1 MPRFSLRNKN
11 FTTESLVV
19 HPWVCKYP
27 AIVINLSGE
36 AEDMAPNTFRRPGA
50 VDRRAFLR
58 GVGVAG
64 LALSVPELLAAC
76 GTSGSKQSASTC
88 VSKDISATDKT
99 LVFSNWPEY
108 IDVSDK
114 GKHIPS
120 LEAFEKQSGINVTYN
135 TDINDNNQF
144 FAKVQNQLGDCQPIG
159 RDIITMTDWMAAKMI
174 QLGWIQKLDHSK
186 IPNVDQNLIKSL
198 KSPGWD
204 PKRDYSVPWQ
214 SGLTG
219 IAYNSKYTG
228 EVRSIKELMTRSDLK
243 GKVTML
249 TEMRD
254 TMGFILKM
262 IGANPEKFSQTDW
275 ENGLDELKKAVAAGQ
290 FRRFTGNDYVDDLN
304 AGNIVACEAWSGD
317 VIAMQ
322 FDNPHIK
329 WVVPEE
335 GLMIW
340 ADNMMVP
347 NKADHKGNAEALMN
361 YYYEPE
367 VAATV
372 SAWVNYICP
381 VEGAQQAMEKID
393 KTLVNN
399 DLIFPSA
406 DFLSKTML
414 FADLDQKTARTYDT
428 QFTQAIGA

>member
-1 MPRFSLRNKN
+1 MAHRSGSL
-11 FTTESLVV
+11 
-19 HPWVCKYP
+19 
-27 AIVINLSGE
+27 
-36 AEDMAPNTFRRPGA
+36 
-50 VDRRAFLR
+50 DRRGFLR
-58 GVGVAG
+58 GAG
-64 LALSVPELLAAC
+64 LAGLAVAAPGVLAGC
-76 GTSGSKQSASTC
+76 GTKGSKQSAKSC
-88 VSKDISATDKT
+88 VSKDLSATQKT
-99 LVFSNWPEY
+99 LNFSNWPEY

-114 GKHIPS
+114 GKHMPS
-120 LEAFEKQSGINVTYN
+120 LENFIKQTGIKVTYN
-135 TDINDNNQF
+135 TDINDNEQF
-144 FAKVQNQLGDCQPIG
+144 FTKVQNQLGACQPIG
-159 RDIITMTDWMAAKMI
+159 RDIITMTDWMAGKMI
-174 QLGWIQKLDHSK
+174 DLGWIQKLDHSK
-186 IPNVDQNLIKSL
+186 IPNVDANLIKSL

-204 PKRDYSVPWQ
+204 PKRDYSAPWQ

-228 EVRSIKELMTRSDLK
+228 EIKSMKELISRSDLK

-254 TMGFILKM
+254 TMGFMLK
-262 IGANPEKFSQTDW
+262 IVGADPQKFSNDDW
-275 ENGLDELKKAVAAGQ
+275 ANALDELKKAVAAGQ

-304 AGNIVACEAWSGD
+304 SGNIVACEAWSGD

-322 FDNPHIK
+322 FDNPDIK

-335 GLMIW
+335 GLAIW

-347 NKADHKGNAEALMN
+347 NRADHKANAEALMN

-393 KTLVNN
+393 KTLVDNE
-399 DLIFPSA
+399 LIFPSA
-406 DFLSKTML
+406 DFLSKTFL
-414 FADLDQKTARTYDT
+414 FQNLDEKTSRTYSTD
-428 QFTQAIGA
+428 FTKAIGA

>member
-1 MPRFSLRNKN
+1 MSQ
-11 FTTESLVV
+11 
-19 HPWVCKYP
+19 
-27 AIVINLSGE
+27 
-36 AEDMAPNTFRRPGA
+36 RPGS

-58 GVGVAG
+58 GVGAAG
-64 LALSVPELLAAC
+64 VALSLPELLAAC
-76 GTSGSKQSASTC
+76 GTKGSKQTAKSC
-88 VSKDISATDKT
+88 VSKDISATDKN
-99 LVFSNWPEY
+99 LNFSNWPEY
-108 IDVSDK
+108 IDVSDN
-114 GKHIPS
+114 GKRMPS
-120 LEAFEKQSGINVTYN
+120 LEKFMRQTGIKVAYN
-135 TDINDNNQF
+135 TDINDNDEF

-159 RDIITMTDWMAAKMI
+159 RDIITMTDWMAGRMI
-174 QLGWIQKLDHSK
+174 DLGWIQKLDADK
-186 IPNVDQNLIKSL
+186 IPNVHDNLISSL

-204 PKRDYSVPWQ
+204 PNRDYSVPWQ

-228 EVRSIKELMTRSDLK
+228 EVKSMKELITRSDLK
-243 GKVTML
+243 GKVSML
-249 TEMRD
+249 TEMND
-254 TMGFILKM
+254 TMGFMLK
-262 IGANPEKFSQTDW
+262 ITGGDPTDFNDDDWANA
-275 ENGLDELKKAVAAGQ
+275 LDELQKAVSAGQ

-304 AGNIVACEAWSGD
+304 AGNLVACEAWSGD

-335 GLMIW
+335 GLAIW

-347 NKADHKGNAEALMN
+347 NKADHRSNAEELMN

-393 KTLVNN
+393 PTLVHN
-399 DLIFPSA
+399 DLIFPTA
-406 DFLSKTML
+406 DFLSQTFLFKELDEKTRRQYSN
-414 FADLDQKTARTYDT
+414 D
-428 QFTQAIGA
+428 FTKAIGA

>member
-1 MPRFSLRNKN
+1 MARRN
-11 FTTESLVV
+11 TRR
-19 HPWVCKYP
+19 
-27 AIVINLSGE
+27 
-36 AEDMAPNTFRRPGA
+36 MAPRPGS

-58 GVGVAG
+58 GVGAAG
-64 LALSVPELLAAC
+64 VALSLPELLAAC
-76 GTSGSKQSASTC
+76 GTEGSKQTAKSC

-99 LVFSNWPEY
+99 LNFSNWPEY
-108 IDVSDK
+108 IDVTEN
-114 GKHIPS
+114 GKRMPS
-120 LEAFEKQSGINVTYN
+120 LEMFQKQSGIKVTYN

-174 QLGWIQKLDHSK
+174 NLGWIQKLDADK
-186 IPNVDQNLIKSL
+186 IPNVHANLIDSL

-204 PKRDYSVPWQ
+204 KNRDYAVPWQ

-219 IAYNSKYTG
+219 IAYNAKYTG
-228 EVRSIKELMTRSDLK
+228 EVKSMKELITRSDLK

-254 TMGFILKM
+254 TMGFLLK
-262 IGANPEKFSQTDW
+262 IVGADPANFDDTDW
-275 ENGLDELKKAVAAGQ
+275 GNALDELQKAVDAGQ

-322 FDNPHIK
+322 FDNPDIK

-347 NKADHKGNAEALMN
+347 NKADHKGNAEALMDF
-361 YYYEPE
+361 YYEPE

-381 VEGAQQAMEKID
+381 VKGAQQAMEKID
-393 KTLVNN
+393 KSLVDN
-399 DLIFPSA
+399 DLIFPS
-406 DFLSKTML
+406 DEFLAQTML
-414 FADLDQKTARTYDT
+414 FQDLDEKTARTYEAD
-428 QFTQAIGA
+428 FTHARGA